1 MNAPAPVQDLPG
13 WDENAEV
20 DLGPPHAVATEHGRF
35 YSDPGTGVL
44 LRSVTNAIDQLA
56 KEGLP
61 QGAAT
66 FTTDYMINRLPE
78 LLRAA
83 RDPDDLAA
91 FRKKASF
98 AYKEEWE
105 RRAELGSRT
114 HRQVEA
120 RNLGAPIA
128 PDPEV
133 EPFLDSYVRWLSDF
147 GVNLGTPG
155 GPSDIKA
162 AECTV
167 LNRSLGYGGTSDLW
181 VHLRFPSPTSPL
193 VPKHRPRKV
202 PANPLPTPSGL
213 WLVDVK
219 TSIKYPASLMRESFP
234 MQLAALR
241 RAEVALI
248 CPPECRYG
256 AAEGHDASHEHPVP
270 PFAGV
275 AILNL
280 RTDAYGFIPLTAAP
294 DEEEQ
299 RAFDAFLGLH
309 PVSDYVDDLDLR
321 PYKPIQPPTRRDAA

>member
-1 MNAPAPVQDLPG
+1 VNASPIIQDPPR
-13 WDENAEV
+13 WDETAEV
-20 DLGPPHAVATEHGRF
+20 DHGPPHAVATEHGRF
-35 YSDPGTGVL
+35 YSDPANPDVL

-66 FTTDYMINRLPE
+66 YTVDYMIDRLPE
-78 LLRAA
+78 LVRAA

-120 RNLGAPIA
+120 RNLDAPIP

-133 EPFLDSYVRWLSDF
+133 EPFVDSYERWLTDF
-147 GVNLGTPG
+147 GV
-155 GPSDIKA
+155 DISRDIEA

-181 VHLRFPSPTSPL
+181 VRLRFPSPTSPL

-270 PFAGV
+270 TFAGV

-280 RTDAYGFIPLTAAP
+280 RTDAYGFIPLTAAS
-294 DEEEQ
+294 DENEQ

-321 PYKPIQPPTRRDAA
+321 PYKPIQPPTRKDAA